1 MRRQINY
8 NVKEMFSLYI
18 LGGIMLEHLI
28 EFIVPNIA
36 HVLELIGV
44 FIVGYSA
51 LKAFF
56 KYALRLFI
64 FTDETIKIEFS
75 QALAMALEFK
85 LGAEILKTLVIRT
98 KDELLILA
106 SIVIL
111 RAALT
116 LIIHWEI
123 ESDSKRANHTKEKKA
138 LFSLKKEED
147 EKKET
152 THEA

>member
-1 MRRQINY
+1 
-8 NVKEMFSLYI
+8 
-18 LGGIMLEHLI
+18 MLEHLI
-28 EFIVPNIA
+28 STLVPNIA

-44 FIVGYSA
+44 FIIVFSA
-51 LKAFF
+51 LKAFV
-56 KYALRLFI
+56 KYALKF
-64 FTDETIKIEFS
+64 FNFSDETVKIEFS

-98 KDELLILA
+98 IDELIILA

-123 ESDSKRANHTKEKKA
+123 ESDSKRANHFKEIKFAQKIKQVIERN
-138 LFSLKKEED
+138 SHDETPED
-147 EKKET
+147 EENSR
-152 THEA
+152 

>member
-1 MRRQINY
+1 
-8 NVKEMFSLYI
+8 
-18 LGGIMLEHLI
+18 MLEHLI
-28 EFIVPNIA
+28 AIIVPNIA
-36 HVLELIGV
+36 HVLELIGI
-44 FIVGYSA
+44 FIVIYSA
-51 LKAFF
+51 LKTFGRYAIRFF
-56 KYALRLFI
+56 N

-98 KDELLILA
+98 IDELIILA

-123 ESDSKRANHTKEKKA
+123 ESDSKRVNDFSKIKQAHKIYKKI
-138 LFSLKKEED
+138 EEEQETD
-147 EKKET
+147 ENS
-152 THEA
+152 H

>member
-1 MRRQINY
+1 
-8 NVKEMFSLYI
+8 MFSLHI

-36 HVLELIGV
+36 HLLELIGV
-44 FIVGYSA
+44 FIVAYSA

-56 KYALRLFI
+56 KYALRFFI
-64 FTDETIKIEFS
+64 FADETIKIEFS

-116 LIIHWEI
+116 FIIHWEI
-123 ESDSKRANHTKEKKA
+123 ESDSKRANHFKELKEKM
-138 LFSLKKEED
+138 FHKKDSED
-147 EKKET
+147 SS
-152 THEA
+152 TH

>member
-1 MRRQINY
+1 
-8 NVKEMFSLYI
+8 
-18 LGGIMLEHLI
+18 MLEHLI

-36 HVLELIGV
+36 HLLELIGV
-44 FIVGYSA
+44 FIVCYSA
-51 LKAFF
+51 LKSFGR
-56 KYALRLFI
+56 YALRFFN

-98 KDELLILA
+98 IDELIILA
-106 SIVIL
+106 SIVVL

-123 ESDSKRANHTKEKKA
+123 ESDSKRCNHLA
-138 LFSLKKEED
+138 SLKESNIFNKKSKEES
-147 EKKET
+147 
-152 THEA
+152 THDI

>member
-1 MRRQINY
+1 
-8 NVKEMFSLYI
+8 
-18 LGGIMLEHLI
+18 MLEHLI

-36 HVLELIGV
+36 HLLELIGV

-56 KYALRLFI
+56 KYALRFFI

-138 LFSLKKEED
+138 LFLNKKTED
-147 EKKET
+147 EAKET

>member
-1 MRRQINY
+1 
-8 NVKEMFSLYI
+8 MFSLYI
-18 LGGIMLEHLI
+18 LGGTMLEHLI
-28 EFIVPNIA
+28 TILVPNIA
-36 HVLELIGV
+36 HILELIGV
-44 FIVGYSA
+44 FIIIYSA
-51 LKAFF
+51 LKAFGR
-56 KYALRLFI
+56 YALRFFK

-98 KDELLILA
+98 IDELIILA

-123 ESDSKRANHTKEKKA
+123 ESDSKRANHFKELKEKVVNKN
-138 LFSLKKEED
+138 EVD
-147 EKKET
+147 EKNL
-152 THEA
+152 

>member
-1 MRRQINY
+1 
-8 NVKEMFSLYI
+8 
-18 LGGIMLEHLI
+18 MLEHLI
-28 EFIVPNIA
+28 SVIVPNIA

-44 FIVGYSA
+44 FIIVYSA
-51 LKAFF
+51 LKAFGR
-56 KYALRLFI
+56 YALRF
-64 FTDETIKIEFS
+64 FNFSDETIKIEFS

-98 KDELLILA
+98 INELIILA

-123 ESDSKRANHTKEKKA
+123 ESDSKRCNDFLEIKNSHKKLKKA
-138 LFSLKKEED
+138 D
-147 EKKET
+147 ESPSDENS
-152 THEA
+152 H

>member
-1 MRRQINY
+1 
-8 NVKEMFSLYI
+8 
-18 LGGIMLEHLI
+18 MLEHLI
-28 EFIVPNIA
+28 SVIVPNIA

-44 FIVGYSA
+44 FIIVYSA
-51 LKAFF
+51 LKAFGR
-56 KYALRLFI
+56 YAIRF
-64 FTDETIKIEFS
+64 FNFSDETIKIEFS

-98 KDELLILA
+98 IDELIILA

-123 ESDSKRANHTKEKKA
+123 ESDSKRANHFLEIKNSHKKH
-138 LFSLKKEED
+138 KKTDDPSSD
-147 EKKET
+147 ENS
-152 THEA
+152 H